1 MNHSKYR
8 VWLISAVLAAAVLFG
23 VIWYISGRE
32 EEKTITE
39 GTLVWHMLPEQD
51 ENQDKEREAI

>member
-8 VWLISAVLAAAVLFG
+8 VLLISTVLAVAVLFG

-32 EEKTITE
+32 EEKKITE
-39 GTLVWHMLPEQD
+39 GTLVWHMLPEQ
-51 ENQDKEREAI
+51 ELYQDKEREEA

>member
-8 VWLISAVLAAAVLFG
+8 VLLISAVLAAAVLFG

-32 EEKTITE
+32 EEKKITA
-39 GTLVWHMLPEQD
+39 GTLVWHMLPEQ
-51 ENQDKEREAI
+51 ELYQDNEREVA